1 MDLFKNLFQP
11 TIVHIG
17 ENTEYKISNKYCL
30 NYNIVQIDWFQNNSI
45 VLEDGTGIILLE
57 TADINNPYS
66 ASSNDAY
73 SLLDDGNVENN
84 KTVLDIPRI
93 YFPITEK
100 FYNNGVVATPLT
112 INSFIISLLQLS
124 DKTSEESI
132 VDLIVKG
139 NIYDDNN
146 DSTDD
151 VLVPGKDYFINKTF
165 ADYLISY
172 CLDIVDEALVDP
184 NSEDGKKISII
195 RSIELPNY
203 LKDNAIINEPWVE
216 LSEDEQSNTD
226 LSYYMTLNKYEEYGV
241 TDDVLNEF
249 YVNFVIGILNFNIG
263 KPIITTKDALYKAVL
278 DYFSAAQNDETINKI
293 NLVLGTTYSGQ
304 QINTA
309 SSYCNCKGSSN
320 ASMTDSCSTLYS
332 NAMLEHLKMMLA
344 DPEFYCSWMFND
356 SAVKSELIGYL
367 KYLILRLKDM
377 GFTLS
382 TGDYG
387 FSCPCPN
394 ANANA
399 TIDEKNYKILDNY
412 IKVLD
417 FVSQCNIKPNIN
429 KIKLWGSQFGELLPK
444 LYFI

>member
-30 NYNIVQIDWFQNNSI
+30 NYNVVQIDWFQNNSI
-45 VLEDGTGIILLE
+45 VLEDGTGIVLLE

-66 ASSNDAY
+66 ASANDAY
-73 SLLDDGNVENN
+73 SLLDDGDPNNN

-93 YFPITEK
+93 YFPISEK
-100 FYNNGVVATPLT
+100 FYNNGTVSTPLT

-124 DKTSEESI
+124 DKTSEPSI
-132 VDLIVKG
+132 VDLVVNG

-151 VLVPGKDYFINKTF
+151 ILVPGEDYFLNKTF

-172 CLDIVDEALVDP
+172 GLDIVDEDSVDP
-184 NSEDGKKISII
+184 NSEDGKKIAII

-203 LKDNAIINEPWVE
+203 LKENAAINEPWVE

-226 LSYYMTLNKYEEYGV
+226 LSQYMTLNKYEEYGV
-241 TDDVLNEF
+241 TDDTLKEF
-249 YVNFVIGILNFNIG
+249 YVSFVNGILKFNID
-263 KPIITTKDALYKAVL
+263 KQILTPKDALYKAVL
-278 DYFSAAQNDETINKI
+278 DYFSAEQNDETINKI
-293 NLVLGTTYSGQ
+293 NLVLGSTYSGQ

-309 SSYCNCKGSSN
+309 SSYCNCTGSSN
-320 ASMTDSCSTLYS
+320 SSMTDSCSTLYS
-332 NAMLEHLKMMLA
+332 NAMLEHLKMMLG
-344 DPEFYCSWMFND
+344 DVEFYCSWMFD
-356 SAVKSELIGYL
+356 DTTVKDDLIGYL
-367 KYLILRLKDM
+367 KYLILRLKDR

-382 TGDYG
+382 KGDYG
-387 FSCPCPN
+387 FNCPCPT
-394 ANANA
+394 A
-399 TIDEKNYKILDNY
+399 TEVNNDRNYKILDNY
-412 IKVLD
+412 IKVLN
-417 FVSQCNIKPNIN
+417 FISQCNIKPNAN

-444 LYFI
+444 LYFV